1 MEMGILE
8 LLKFLGEGR
17 ILDDMHNRLGEVL
30 AAVRQCHKKG
40 KLVLALEFHPTYD
53 DSGLEQIEINAKV
66 EPKLPLPNRGKNYLY
81 LDETLGLHRRDP
93 RQRQLPENVID
104 MSSDVDGKSRAA
116 GER

>member
-8 LLKFLGEGR
+8 MLKFLGEGR
-17 ILDDMHNRLGEVL
+17 ILDDLHNRQMEVL

-40 KLVLALEFHPTYD
+40 KLVLTLEFLPTYD
-53 DSGLEQIEINAKV
+53 ESGLEQIEIYAKV

-81 LDETLGLHRRDP
+81 LDDSLGLHRRDP
-93 RQRQLPENVID
+93 RQRQLPENIIAMGAD
-104 MSSDVDGKSRAA
+104 MDGKSRAA